1 MAAQH
6 RERKLALLSVL
17 RRRKEA
23 RAEID
28 RLIAFLDA
36 TEVYVTAAI
45 EFDAD
50 PNLKHDEIPDSVLES
65 WKPIGAEPGRN

>member
-1 MAAQH
+1 M
-6 RERKLALLSVL
+6 ALLSVL

-23 RAEID
+23 RAEIN

-45 EFDAD
+45 EYDAD

-65 WKPIGAEPGRN
+65 WKPMGAEPGRN

>member
-1 MAAQH
+1 MAF
-6 RERKLALLSVL
+6 LGVL

-45 EFDAD
+45 RDDAK
-50 PNLKHDEIPDSVLES
+50 PNLELPQSVLEFLEAPS
-65 WKPIGAEPGRN
+65 AISQARINFPK